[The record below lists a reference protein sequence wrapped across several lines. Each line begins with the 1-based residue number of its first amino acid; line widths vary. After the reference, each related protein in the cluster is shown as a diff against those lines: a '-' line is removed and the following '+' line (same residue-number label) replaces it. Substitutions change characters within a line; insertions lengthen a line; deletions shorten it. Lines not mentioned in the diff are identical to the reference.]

1 MYEHFLNS
9 EFRSG
14 QGYLKIIVLIII
26 LHSFNFYNIG
36 KNVNKTHAHSSCFTT
51 LLHIKSITGKN
62 LLGSCM
68 FMFYCHSFIHQKHIY
83 KKYRSGKCIV
93 NISKKN
99 SSSENRGLAH
109 NLRLSHI
116 MRLSLFRFM

>member
-1 MYEHFLNS
+1 
-9 EFRSG
+9 
-14 QGYLKIIVLIII
+14 
-26 LHSFNFYNIG
+26 
-36 KNVNKTHAHSSCFTT
+36 
-51 LLHIKSITGKN
+51 
-62 LLGSCM
+62 M

-93 NISKKN
+93 NVSKKNN

-116 MRLSLFRFM
+116 MRLFLFLALCNFFFHEWATEQNESKQNKEETE